1 MTNLTKYREKL
12 NLTQDELAEKSGLS
26 VRTIQRIEAGSKPK
40 GHSLNVLS
48 KALNVRREQL
58 TEEKNE
64 PTLNYRLIKL
74 INLSSLPFVVIPLAN
89 IALPLMIMY
98 GKKELNSITK
108 QIVSV
113 QILWTVISTVLF
125 LLSPFISRLFSSEN
139 KLTLIVLIVSIL
151 LNIFIILRNAVAI
164 DKKHKLSIKLNFSF
178 L

>member
-1 MTNLTKYREKL
+1 MSKLTKYREKL
-12 NLTQDELAEKSGLS
+12 NLTQDELAEKSGIS

-48 KALNVRREQL
+48 KALNVSREQL

-64 PTLNYRLIKL
+64 PSLNYRLIKL

-89 IALPLMIMY
+89 IALPLIIMY
-98 GKKELNSITK
+98 GKKEINPITK

-113 QILWTVISTVLF
+113 QIFWTIISAVLF
-125 LLSPFISRLFSSEN
+125 LLSPFISRFISSEN
-139 KLTLIVLIVSIL
+139 KLTLIVLIVSVLLNICIIL
-151 LNIFIILRNAVAI
+151 LNAIAI
-164 DKKHKLSIKLNFSF
+164 DKNNELSIKLNFSF

>member
-1 MTNLTKYREKL
+1 MSKLTIYREKL

-40 GHSLNVLS
+40 GHSLNALS
-48 KALNVRREQL
+48 KALNVCRQQLSEEQ
-58 TEEKNE
+58 NE
-64 PTLNYRLIKL
+64 TTLNYKLIKL

-98 GKKELNSITK
+98 GKKEFNSITK
-108 QIVSV
+108 QIVSI
-113 QILWTVISTVLF
+113 QISWTIVSTVLF
-125 LLSPFISRLFSSEN
+125 LLSPFISRLFSTEN

-151 LNIFIILRNAVAI
+151 LNISIIILNAISI
-164 DKKHKLSIKLNFSF
+164 DKKSKLFIKLNFSF